1 MSWTLSGRWAESPTS
16 SDISNQ
22 GISRVAVSTMTN
34 LPSDEVEPSRKPC
47 DHDERRSHLRQ
58 RYQMPTIPAKYCD
71 ESEQN
76 EHPTQ
81 STDRVVPNHTK
92 VATTS
97 SQHVLK
103 QKFDQQTK
111 RLARFLTRS
120 LGVKRRG
127 PTGRRI
133 LDGSPTI
140 DTTICSDN
148 NSSSYPSTH
157 QSDGTDIDEN
167 MTSC

>member
-1 MSWTLSGRWAESPTS
+1 MSWTLSGRWAESPAC

-22 GISRVAVSTMTN
+22 SISRVAVSTMTN

-97 SQHVLK
+97 SQHVLR

-111 RLARFLTRS
+111 DWPGSS
-120 LGVKRRG
+120 LGRSESNAGGRRG
-127 PTGRRI
+127 DGFWMGLPPSILRYTRI
-133 LDGSPTI
+133 TI
-140 DTTICSDN
+140 HRVILPHTSRMARI
-148 NSSSYPSTH
+148 STK
-157 QSDGTDIDEN
+157 T
-167 MTSC
+167 